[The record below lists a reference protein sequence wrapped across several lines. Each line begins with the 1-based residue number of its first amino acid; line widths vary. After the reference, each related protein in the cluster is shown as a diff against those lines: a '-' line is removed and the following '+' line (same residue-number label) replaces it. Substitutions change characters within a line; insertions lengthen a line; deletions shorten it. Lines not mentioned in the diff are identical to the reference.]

1 MRSSRGEWLQTLLL
15 SSTQKIFFN
24 KIFVSAAGQVASIT
38 IAPGK
43 TLKIIATIVGPV
55 KRFVGMEVMV
65 TEINSDHC
73 PIDPQVL

>member
-1 MRSSRGEWLQTLLL
+1 MATNIIVVLNP
-15 SSTQKIFFN
+15 KIFLN